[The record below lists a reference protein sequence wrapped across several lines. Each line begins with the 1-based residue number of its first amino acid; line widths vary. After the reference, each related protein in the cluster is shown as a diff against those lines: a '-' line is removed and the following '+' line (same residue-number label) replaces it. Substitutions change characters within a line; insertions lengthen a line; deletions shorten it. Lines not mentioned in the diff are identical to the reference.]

1 MTEKDNS
8 PEDRAHEVQQLGK
21 WIMSQDDAKIQE
33 MVDDDVLFIPP
44 PIESEVSDD

>member
-8 PEDRAHEVQQLGK
+8 QEERAHEVQQLGQ

-44 PIESEVSDD
+44 PIENERS